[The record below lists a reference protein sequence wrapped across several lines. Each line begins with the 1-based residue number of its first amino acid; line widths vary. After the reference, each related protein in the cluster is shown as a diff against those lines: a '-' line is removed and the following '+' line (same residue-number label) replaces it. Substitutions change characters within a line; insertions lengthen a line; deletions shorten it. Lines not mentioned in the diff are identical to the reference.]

1 MGLLQGG
8 IQVSN
13 EYAKFLRDFADA
25 NIDSFEDEHLHM
37 LRNAAR
43 EIENLIEER
52 DSARW
57 EVCEL
62 SGNGSIDSASRVAD
76 ERGWNLTDE
85 DEVFTYVC
93 DHCGDTI
100 DSNNV
105 FFFHTLPQDIAS
117 ANKGESATVC
127 RKCCDMID
135 ANANNQEFRTTDM
148 G

>member
-1 MGLLQGG
+1 MGLLWENEM
-8 IQVSN
+8 SN
-13 EYAKFLRDFADA
+13 EHTQFLRDFADA
-25 NIDSFEDEHLHM
+25 NIDSFEDEQLHM

-52 DSARW
+52 NSARW

-62 SGNGSIDSASRVAD
+62 SGNGSIDSASRVAE
-76 ERGWNLTDE
+76 ERGWDLTEE
-85 DEVFTYVC
+85 DEVFIYVC

-105 FFFHTLPQDIAS
+105 FFYYALPQDIAS
-117 ANKGESATVC
+117 ANKGESATTC
-127 RKCCDMID
+127 RKCCEMID
-135 ANANNQEFRTTDM
+135 ANANNQDFRTTDM

>member
-1 MGLLQGG
+1 
-8 IQVSN
+8 
-13 EYAKFLRDFADA
+13 
-25 NIDSFEDEHLHM
+25 M

-62 SGNGSIDSASRVAD
+62 SGNGSIDSASRVAE
-76 ERGWNLTDE
+76 ERGWDLTKE
-85 DEVFTYVC
+85 DEVFPYVC
-93 DHCGDTI
+93 DHCGDPV

-117 ANKGESATVC
+117 ANKGESATTC
-127 RKCCDMID
+127 RACCAMID

>member
-25 NIDSFEDEHLHM
+25 NIDSFEDEQLHM

-105 FFFHTLPQDIAS
+105 FFYYALPQDIAS
-117 ANKGESATVC
+117 AKKGESATTC
-127 RKCCDMID
+127 RKCCKMID
-135 ANANNQEFRTTDM
+135 ANANNQDFRTTDM

>member
-1 MGLLQGG
+1 M
-8 IQVSN
+8 SN
-13 EYAKFLRDFADA
+13 EYTQFLRDFAEA
-25 NIDSFEDEHLHM
+25 NIDSFEKEQLHM

-52 DSARW
+52 DLARREICRW
-57 EVCEL
+57 EA
-62 SGNGSIDSASRVAD
+62 SATGQRITECAKLNEWD
-76 ERGWNLTDE
+76 CFKNEKQH
-85 DEVFTYVC
+85 TYIC

-117 ANKGESATVC
+117 ANKGESATTC
-127 RKCCDMID
+127 RKCCEMID

>member
-1 MGLLQGG
+1 
-8 IQVSN
+8 VSN

-25 NIDSFEDEHLHM
+25 NIDSFEDEQLHM

-52 DSARW
+52 NSARW

-62 SGNGSIDSASRVAD
+62 SGNGSIDSASRVAI
-76 ERGWNLTDE
+76 ERGWDLTEE

-105 FFFHTLPQDIAS
+105 FFYYALPQDIAS
-117 ANKGESATVC
+117 ANKGESATTC
-127 RKCCDMID
+127 RKCCKMID
-135 ANANNQEFRTTDM
+135 ANANNQDFRTTDM